1 MSSEVTEHRGRLIAQ
16 ARKDAGFRSRESMC
30 EASEELEREDPS
42 RFRAFSIS
50 SLRDW
55 EQDETGERIARANNK
70 TLCTLAYLLG
80 WRGKDFHMHLG
91 VSIGSVPRLEEM
103 RDQRI
108 FTFIERFGVKY
119 KPTVRLPIFGSV
131 AAGIRGFDLVEE
143 PDGYELFDESELP
156 RGVDY
161 SKLYLVWANGNSMYE
176 EGMTPSI
183 PNGSKLMVEQG
194 AAPDNKQV
202 VVAYIPER
210 DIGVV
215 KQFWREP
222 NGEEVMLRSF
232 QRGGPYFPA
241 NEYPDMHVSGVVR
254 RVVFDL

>member
-1 MSSEVTEHRGRLIAQ
+1 MSSEVAENRGRLIAERRQ
-16 ARKDAGFRSRESMC
+16 AVGFRSRGAMYN
-30 EASEELEREDPS
+30 ASVQLEVEDPS
-42 RFRAFSIS
+42 RFKAFSIS

-70 TLCTLAYLLG
+70 TLRTLAYLLG
-80 WRGKDFHMHLG
+80 WVGEDFHMRLG
-91 VSIGSVPRLEEM
+91 VSIGSVPRLEETK
-103 RDQRI
+103 DQRI
-108 FTFIERFGVKY
+108 FTFIERFGTKY
-119 KPTVRLPIFGSV
+119 KPSVRLPVFGSV
-131 AAGIRGFDLVEE
+131 AAGINGFDLVEE
-143 PDGYELFDESELP
+143 PDHYEVFDESELP
-156 RGVDY
+156 SGIDR

-183 PNGSKLMVEQG
+183 PNGSKLMVEHG

-215 KQFWREP
+215 KQFWKNP
-222 NGEEVMLRSF
+222 TSEEVMLRSF
-232 QRGGPYFPA
+232 QRGGPYFSA
-241 NEYPDMHVSGVVR
+241 KEYPDMHVSGVVR